1 MKGEEMKT
9 FSLKKENIQ
18 HNWWLIDADGEI
30 LGRLA
35 TKAASVLRGKHKADF
50 TPHLDNGDFVII
62 INADKVK
69 LTGKKEEQ
77 KLYRKHSG
85 YIGGLKETPY
95 KEKKSKDPEGI
106 IYNAVSGMLPKN
118 KLGRKLI
125 KKLKVYRDDK
135 HPHEAQMPKRLEVG
149 G

>member
-1 MKGEEMKT
+1 MKT
-9 FSLKKENIQ
+9 FSLKKEDIKQ
-18 HNWWLIDADGEI
+18 DWWIIDAKDEI

-35 TKAASVLRGKHKADF
+35 SKAASILRGKHKADF

-77 KLYRKHSG
+77 KLYRRHSG
-85 YIGGLKETPY
+85 YIGGLKEIPFKTK
-95 KEKKSKDPEGI
+95 KEKDPEGI
-106 IYNAVSGMLPKN
+106 IMSAVSGMLPKN
-118 KLGRKLI
+118 RLGRKLI
-125 KKLKVYRDDK
+125 KKLKVYCDEK
-135 HPHEAQMPKRLEVG
+135 HPHAAQMPKKLEVG